1 MSDSYDYLSTRP
13 LKELGSKAIEE
24 AIRKAICELAGDEY
38 DSNLVS
44 IDFEPSSIFNPQLK
58 DCVEVSIRLQ
68 RNMDLYLLN
77 NLESAPK
84 RAHA

>member
-1 MSDSYDYLSTRP
+1 MSDSYDYFSTRP
-13 LKELGSKAIEE
+13 LKELGSKVIEE
-24 AIRKAICELAGDEY
+24 AIRKAICELTGDEY
-38 DSNLVS
+38 ESSLVS

-68 RNMDLYLLN
+68 RNMDIYLSN